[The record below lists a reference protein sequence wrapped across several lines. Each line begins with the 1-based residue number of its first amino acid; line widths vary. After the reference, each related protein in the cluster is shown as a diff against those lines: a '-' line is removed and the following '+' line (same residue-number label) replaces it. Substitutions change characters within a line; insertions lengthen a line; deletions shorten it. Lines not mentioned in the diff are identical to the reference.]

1 LKALHIVT
9 LHTPT
14 HDFGGPTRVALNLC
28 RGLRARGDQA
38 VVVALGDGFTG
49 RGTREKLPRT
59 VDGVPVRLFQARH
72 VLPRFE
78 VSGITSP
85 ALLAAAPR
93 MLRSADVVH
102 VHLMRDL
109 VTLPLAML
117 AARMGR
123 PLVLQTHGMID
134 PTENRVARAVDVLGL
149 RWVLKKADAVL
160 HLTETERELTEAVVA
175 PEPMGRAY
183 RLVNGVA
190 PQQARSPG
198 SPGEGPGRP
207 PTVLYCARIQ
217 EGKRP
222 QDFIGAMPV
231 VLDKHPDAR
240 FVLAG
245 PDTGALADDMVAL
258 ARSLGVEHA
267 LEHIGALDHA
277 GVLERLRTSDVYVLP
292 SIKDA
297 FSVSVLEALSVGLP
311 VVVTRTSGLAPD
323 VAAAGAG
330 RVVDSAPDDP
340 ENAARIGRAVLELLD
355 PAANAAAS
363 QAAWR
368 LARDN
373 FTLDTV
379 VDTLRGVYGAVT
391 ERVSA
396 APSRDAR
403 DSRTPRRPTRVS

>member
-1 LKALHIVT
+1 MKALHIVT

-28 RGLRARGDQA
+28 RGLRAKGEQA
-38 VVVALGDGFTG
+38 ALVALGDNFPAG
-49 RGTREKLPRT
+49 RLPRS
-59 VDGVPVRLFQARH
+59 VDGVPARLFQARH

-109 VTLPLAML
+109 ITLPVAML

-134 PTENRVARAVDVLGL
+134 PTRKRVAQAVDVLGL
-149 RWVLKKADAVL
+149 RRVLKEADAVL
-160 HLTETERELTEAVVA
+160 HLTPQERELTEAVVA
-175 PEPMGRAY
+175 PDPMGPAY

-190 PQQARSPG
+190 PQPMRDPEDA
-198 SPGEGPGRP
+198 GRP
-207 PTVLYCARIQ
+207 PTVLYCARVQ

-222 QDFIGAMPV
+222 QDFVGAIPT

-245 PDTGALADDMVAL
+245 PDTGALADDMLAL
-258 ARSLGVEHA
+258 ARSLGVGHA
-267 LEHIGALDHA
+267 LEYIGALDHA
-277 GVLERLRTSDVYVLP
+277 GVIARLRAADVYVLP

-330 RVVDSAPDDP
+330 RLVDSAPDDP
-340 ENAARIGRAVLELLD
+340 RNGARIGRAVLELLD
-355 PAANAAAS
+355 PAAGAAAS
-363 QAAWR
+363 RAAWR
-368 LARDN
+368 LARES
-373 FTLDTV
+373 FTLDAV
-379 VDTLRGVYGAVT
+379 VDTLRDIYGAVCG
-391 ERVSA
+391 RVSA
-396 APSRDAR
+396 GPSRP
-403 DSRTPRRPTRVS
+403 TPPRAP

>member
-1 LKALHIVT
+1 MKALHIVT

-28 RGLRARGDQA
+28 RGLRAKGDQA
-38 VVVALGDGFTG
+38 VVVALGDGFPEG
-49 RGTREKLPRT
+49 KALPRT
-59 VDGVPVRLFQARH
+59 VDGVPARLFQARH

-78 VSGITSP
+78 VSGITSA

-109 VTLPLAML
+109 VTLPVALL

-134 PTENRVARAVDVLGL
+134 PTEKRVARAVDVLGL
-149 RWVLKKADAVL
+149 RWVLKQADAVL
-160 HLTETERELTEAVVA
+160 HLTPRERELTAAVVA
-175 PEPMGRAY
+175 PEPMGPAY

-190 PQQARSPG
+190 PQPMRATTR
-198 SPGEGPGRP
+198 EPGRP
-207 PTVLYCARIQ
+207 PTVLYCARVQ

-222 QDFIGAMPV
+222 QDFVGAIPT

-240 FVLAG
+240 FVMAG
-245 PDTGALADDMVAL
+245 PDTGALAGDMLAL
-258 ARSLGVEHA
+258 ARSLGAGHA
-267 LEHIGALDHA
+267 LEYVGALDHA
-277 GVLERLRTSDVYVLP
+277 GVVERLRTSDVYVLP

-330 RVVDSAPDDP
+330 RLVDSAPADP
-340 ENAARIGRAVLELLD
+340 ENAARVGRAVLELLD

-368 LARDN
+368 LAQDS
-373 FTLDTV
+373 FTLDAV
-379 VDTLRGVYGAVT
+379 VDTLRDIYAKVLRD
-391 ERVSA
+391 RVSA
-396 APSRDAR
+396 DPSRGPAAR
-403 DSRTPRRPTRVS
+403 TPTRVP

>member
-1 LKALHIVT
+1 MKALHVVT

-28 RGLRARGDQA
+28 RGLRERGDSA
-38 VVVALGDGFTG
+38 ALVALADGFPPG
-49 RGTREKLPRT
+49 DPPRT
-59 VDGVPVRLFQARH
+59 VDGVPARLFRARH

-93 MLRSADVVH
+93 LLRSADVVH

-109 VTLPLAML
+109 VTLPVAMM

-134 PTENRVARAVDVLGL
+134 PTEKRVAKAVDVLGL
-149 RWVLKKADAVL
+149 RWVLRQADAVL
-160 HLTETERELTEAVVA
+160 HLTDTERELTEAVVA
-175 PEPMGRAY
+175 PAPMGPAH

-190 PQQARSPG
+190 PQPPRPQPTG
-198 SPGEGPGRP
+198 GRP
-207 PTVLYCARIQ
+207 PTVLYCARVQ

-222 QDFIGAMPV
+222 QDFVGAMPT
-231 VLDKHPDAR
+231 VLAKHPDAR

-245 PDTGALADDMVAL
+245 PDTGALVGELLAL
-258 ARSLGVEHA
+258 ADALGVGHA
-267 LEHIGALDHA
+267 LEYVGALDHA
-277 GVLERLRTSDVYVLP
+277 GVIERLRASDVFVLP
-292 SIKDA
+292 SVKDA

-330 RVVDSAPDDP
+330 RLVDSAPDGPDAA
-340 ENAARIGRAVLELLD
+340 ENGARVGRAVLELLD
-355 PAANAAAS
+355 PAAGEAAS
-363 QAAWR
+363 RAAWR
-368 LARDN
+368 LARDS
-373 FTLDTV
+373 FTLGAV
-379 VDTLRGVYGAVT
+379 VETLRGVYAT
-391 ERVSA
+391 ACERVSA
-396 APSRDAR
+396 APAHRHRRLAG
-403 DSRTPRRPTRVS
+403 RRPRVP